1 MTKANQEDASTRED
15 QTAILIDKKADYLY
29 DLNDQALE
37 KALEDYERTLEELT
51 NKEFQAECE
60 RFGIVKS
67 ETLTDIDPSE
77 ENIDSNE

>member
-37 KALEDYERTLEELT
+37 KALEDYERTLGELT
-51 NKEFQAECE
+51 NKEFQAECK
-60 RFGIVKS
+60 RFGVIKS
-67 ETLTDIDPSE
+67 EALTLKEALGD
-77 ENIDSNE
+77 